1 MVLLKLGQ
9 LLTWVQLFGEEGG
22 GGGFQYQT
30 QKQAVEIPQVL
41 ASTVVFFH

>member
-22 GGGFQYQT
+22 GGGGGGASSTKHKNKLWKFHRYWL
-30 QKQAVEIPQVL
+30 VL
-41 ASTVVFFH
+41 